1 MEILWDW
8 TIHTYKTVAHNRPDI
23 IVRDK
28 KSKMA
33 YLIDIAAPNQQNT
46 LKTVNHK
53 IGKYKELAIE
63 VEKQWQVKTWIL
75 PIVVTTQGI
84 ISKTTVE
91 NVEKLGGE
99 RRDIRVMQ
107 KAVILH
113 TTHIVRKMLGENL

>member
-1 MEILWDW
+1 VEILWDR
-8 TIHTYKTVAHNRPDI
+8 TIHTHKTVTHNRPDI

-63 VEKQWQVKTWIL
+63 VEKQWQVKTRIL
-75 PIVVTTQGI
+75 PIAVITQGI
-84 ISKTTVE
+84 IPKTTVE
-91 NVEKLGGE
+91 NVAKLRGE
-99 RRDIRVMQ
+99 RRDMRAMQ

-113 TTHIVRKMLGENL
+113 TTRIVRKTLGENW